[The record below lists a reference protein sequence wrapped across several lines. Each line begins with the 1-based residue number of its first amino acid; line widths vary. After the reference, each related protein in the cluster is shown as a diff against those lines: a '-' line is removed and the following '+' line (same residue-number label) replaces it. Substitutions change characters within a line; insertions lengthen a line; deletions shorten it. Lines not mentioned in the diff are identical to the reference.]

1 MPSAPPTSGGI
12 QTALAFL
19 GVGPMHAY
27 NSQADT
33 LEGELDDYL
42 AAPLT
47 YVGIVEFWQ
56 VCIICSLLRHAHSG
70 WNYRTIRKNGQPS
83 SSLL

>member
-1 MPSAPPTSGGI
+1 MQA
-12 QTALAFL
+12 ALAFL

-42 AAPLT
+42 AAPCK
-47 YVGIVEFWQ
+47 YSPPVEFWQ
-56 VCIICSLLRHAHSG
+56 VCNKFFTVEKC
-70 WNYRTIRKNGQPS
+70 
-83 SSLL
+83 

>member
-1 MPSAPPTSGGI
+1 MPSAPPASDGM
-12 QTALAFL
+12 QAALAFL

-42 AAPLT
+42 AAPLK
-47 YVGIVEFWQ
+47 YCIIVEFWQ
-56 VCIICSLLRHAHSG
+56 VCNKPFTVEQC
-70 WNYRTIRKNGQPS
+70 
-83 SSLL
+83 

>member
-1 MPSAPPTSGGI
+1 MA
-12 QTALAFL
+12 ALAYL
-19 GVGPMHAY
+19 GIGPMHAH
-27 NSQADT
+27 NPQAGT

-56 VCIICSLLRHAHSG
+56 VYNLFTVKTCSQWLEL
-70 WNYRTIRKNGQPS
+70 
-83 SSLL
+83 